1 MKLVAQD
8 DVVYAADVGDG
19 LCLACGTLQPFVERD
34 NARFGL
40 CEECEEQRVLRC
52 EDVRDALW
60 WIDTGDVA

>member
-1 MKLVAQD
+1 MDHK
-8 DVVYAADVGDG
+8 ADERSS
-19 LCLACGTLQPFVERD
+19 AEMFVERE